1 MEIKKTHI
9 ISPCMP
15 LLTRRRLL
23 AGAAGIA
30 AAGMMQPAGAVLRLE
45 VTEGNVQPV
54 PIAIP
59 DFLGG
64 SPADSELARSI
75 SQVITAD
82 LRRSGLFAPIDPAAY
97 IERIVNADAVPRFAD
112 WKVINAGAGHGATDV
127 PERRPAQVRVPPVG
141 RVLRAAADRSAIF
154 HHAGQL

>member
-1 MEIKKTHI
+1 MENKKLRMMTPCTH
-9 ISPCMP
+9 

-23 AGAAGIA
+23 AGAAGVA
-30 AAGMMQPAGAVLRLE
+30 AAGIVQPAGAVLRLE
-45 VTEGNVQPV
+45 VNEGNVQPV

-75 SQVITAD
+75 SQVITGD

-97 IERIVNADAVPRFAD
+97 IERIVNADAV
-112 WKVINAGAGHGATDV
+112 
-127 PERRPAQVRVPPVG
+127 
-141 RVLRAAADRSAIF
+141 
-154 HHAGQL
+154 